1 MDENE
6 LEIFVT
12 YSFDVSIVRLIGNVF
27 LPTTF
32 SVNSAIE
39 KGSDD
44 AEEGEIEAALNRCKH
59 WFDHVV
65 SKCIAFDCENEVAY
79 QMLIDDD
86 GCNRSQNLFFLTPGE
101 PSDEMVATLFQA
113 KMNALG
119 QGAIHVGSIDVKSD
133 NLPGLS
139 FTLHGNHEA
148 TLPQTMDD
156 WVGEETFFDTPWWN
170 RADASTLDIIPP
182 AGTDLTE
189 KPSWAYSLDFIGRP
203 SRTTI
208 AGNAD
213 VKGFSPTVIKGDK
226 DK

>member
-1 MDENE
+1 MDDDE

-32 SVNSAIE
+32 SVSSAIE

-44 AEEGEIEAALNRCKH
+44 AEEGEIEAALNRCKY

-65 SKCIAFDCENEVAY
+65 SKCVAFDCENEVAY
-79 QMLIDDD
+79 EMLLDEE
-86 GCNRSQNLFFLTPGE
+86 GCNRTANLFFLCPGD
-101 PSDEMVATLFQA
+101 PSDEMIATLFQA

-148 TLPQTMDD
+148 TLPQNMDD
-156 WVGEETFFDTPWWN
+156 WIGTDTYFSEPWWN
-170 RADASTLDIIPP
+170 RSDASTLDISAPE
-182 AGTDLTE
+182 GTDLTQ
-189 KPSWAYSLDFIGRP
+189 KPGWAYSLDFIGRP
-203 SRTTI
+203 ARQTV
-208 AGNAD
+208 AGTSE
-213 VKGFSPTVIKGDK
+213 VKGFNPTVIKGDK